1 MMSGLDIS
9 FILQGSG
16 KQHTP
21 YTTVRWFPGA
31 QMYRALGI
39 VAKRGMVDI
48 RRLLIAAGND
58 PVIIDRVVS
67 VNQLVSQLRIS

>member
-1 MMSGLDIS
+1 
-9 FILQGSG
+9 
-16 KQHTP
+16 
-21 YTTVRWFPGA
+21 
-31 QMYRALGI
+31 MYRALGI